1 MERIRWVAAAL
12 CIVLLVQVVRAVRRE
27 HIRVEYSM
35 AWFAAAVGLLGLIV
49 WDRGMAT
56 LGEWLGLSDSADILL
71 LLAGVAFLFTFFR
84 FTVEVSSLKDHNIQ
98 VSQKVGLLE
107 WEIRRQQEEIERL
120 RNGSQ
125 DPAEGS
131 LNKEAN

>member
-1 MERIRWVAAAL
+1 MDRIRWVTAGL
-12 CIVLLVQVVRAVRRE
+12 CVLLLLQVIRAVRRE

-35 AWFAAAVGLLGLIV
+35 AWFAAAAALLGLTL
-49 WDRGMAT
+49 WDTGMSS
-56 LGEWLGLSDSADILL
+56 LSQWLGVESSADVLL

-107 WEIRRQQEEIERL
+107 WEIRRQQEEIQRL
-120 RNGSQ
+120 RAKSNESKAG
-125 DPAEGS
+125 DA
-131 LNKEAN
+131 